1 MAFLRIVV
9 LAAAVAM
16 SSACAG
22 PDVRGPFRGQVIDA
36 DTGQPL
42 EGAIVLVTWHYES
55 SLAHPR
61 TRQFDAQDAVTDTEG
76 RWEVPALPRR
86 ETLFKPGVTPQ
97 FWTFM
102 PGYDGAGRREDQATG
117 QAFAVA
123 LLRRLETREARCE
136 KLLRPT
142 ALSLEPREKM
152 SRFVA
157 ALEREHATLEC
168 GSSN

>member
-22 PDVRGPFRGQVIDA
+22 PDARGPFRGHVIDV
-36 DTGQPL
+36 DTGRPL

-61 TRQFDAQDAVTDTEG
+61 TRQFDAQDAVTDNEG
-76 RWEVPALPRR
+76 RWEVSALPRR
-86 ETLFKPGVTPQ
+86 ETLFKLDVTPQ

-102 PGYDGAGRREDQATG
+102 PGYDFAGAREDQATG
-117 QAFAVA
+117 QAFAVVS
-123 LLRRLETREARCE
+123 LRRLETREERCE
-136 KLLRPT
+136 RLFRPT

-152 SRFVA
+152 PRFVA
-157 ALEREHATLEC
+157 AMERERSTLKC
-168 GSSN
+168 GSLN